1 MELVFEATG
10 IPAVLGGVLRATARG
25 GTLIQ
30 VGNLPGAPAP
40 AALGDLVTR
49 EITWIGSYRFV
60 DEITDA
66 LQAMQN
72 GLDVSPVITHTF
84 GINDAEE
91 AMQTAAD
98 PTAGSSKV
106 MLRLSGN

>member
-25 GTLIQ
+25 GTIVQ
-30 VGNLPGAPAP
+30 VGNLPGAPAA

-60 DEITDA
+60 DEISDA
-66 LQAMQN
+66 LRAMAE

-84 GINDAEE
+84 DLDQAEE
-91 AMQTAAD
+91 AMRVSAD
-98 PTAGSSKV
+98 PAAGSSKV
-106 MLRLSGN
+106 MLRLTAN